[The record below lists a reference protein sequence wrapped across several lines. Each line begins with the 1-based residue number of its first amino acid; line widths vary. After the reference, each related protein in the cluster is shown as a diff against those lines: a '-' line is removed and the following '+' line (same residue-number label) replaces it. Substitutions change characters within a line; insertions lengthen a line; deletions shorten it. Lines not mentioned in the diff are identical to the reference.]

1 MLKARL
7 IGGKKLSAYAML
19 FVSAV
24 IFGFSFLFTKEAL
37 LRLSIFQL
45 LGLRFLI
52 AALIMAVLALTGAIK
67 VRYDRGKLKRLA
79 LLTVFQPV
87 LYFTGETLGIRL
99 TSASESGMMIA
110 TMPVAIALFSMLILK
125 ERLVFHQ
132 WASVAASVAGV
143 LLITGAKGFTGEG
156 GVAGFLFL
164 VFAIIA
170 EGVFSPLSRKLSVEC
185 SPVEIT
191 FAIMCVGAVFFNAA
205 GLAIAGS
212 EGKAPEYFTDALS
225 VEVGAGVL
233 YLSALSSVAAFFMY
247 NYALSKVKAST
258 SASFCNLTTV
268 VSVLAGVAIGG
279 EELAPLQVAGMAVIL
294 LSIWGILKEGP
305 VMAVGKKE
313 GFEGIKV
320 YRRAD
325 AGLFRAVKEFAE
337 GYGLVSDILPEN
349 TPDLRDAFP
358 SLFVYERDG
367 AIAGVLRICAPGGRE
382 IEVTAFVAPD
392 YRRRGIFGALLKEAV
407 REAAKSGYRRGLFV
421 CGAGSREA
429 RGVMEHWGFEK
440 EYAEF
445 RMACAPQDI
454 RAAAIHS
461 EISITEASEKDLA
474 EMTALG
480 TGVFGI
486 DAASERRLLIR
497 SLKYPGRA
505 QWAVRKAGRIVG
517 MCGTKL
523 EADECMIYGLCIL
536 PSERKKG
543 YAAELIGFVAG
554 YAAKHGVKSLCLD
567 VDTSNEAAIGLYR
580 GCGFE
585 KRFETSYYGFTF
597 GKLRKILK
605 KTSIRD

>member
-7 IGGKKLSAYAML
+7 IGGKKLTAYAML

-37 LRLSIFQL
+37 QRLGIFQL
-45 LGLRFLI
+45 LGLRFL
-52 AALIMAVLALTGAIK
+52 AAAVIMAVLALTGAIK

-79 LLTVFQPV
+79 LLTIFQPV

-110 TMPVAIALFSMLILK
+110 TMPVAIALFSIILLK

-143 LLITGAKGFTGEG
+143 LLIIGAKGFTGG
-156 GVAGFLFL
+156 SGVAGFLFL

-170 EGVFSPLSRKLSVEC
+170 EGVFSPLSRKLSVKC

-191 FAIMCVGAVFFNAA
+191 FAIMCAGAVVFNAA
-205 GLAIAGS
+205 GLAIAGY
-212 EGKAPEYFTDALS
+212 EGKIAGYFTGALN

-305 VMAVGKKE
+305 VMAVKKKE
-313 GFEGIKV
+313 VIEGIKT

-325 AGLFRAVKEFAE
+325 TGLLRALKEFAE
-337 GYGLVSDILPEN
+337 ENGCGADILPEN
-349 TPDLRDAFP
+349 TPDLKDALP
-358 SLFVYERDG
+358 SLFVYKRDG
-367 AIAGVLRICAPGGRE
+367 VIAGALRIYAPGRRE
-382 IEVTAFVAPD
+382 IEVNALVAPE
-392 YRRRGIFGALLKEAV
+392 YRRRGIFGTLLKEAV
-407 REAAKSGYRRGLFV
+407 REAAKYGYRRGLFV
-421 CGAGSREA
+421 CGAESQEA

-440 EYAEF
+440 EQAEF
-445 RMACAPQDI
+445 RMACDPEDI
-454 RAAAIHS
+454 RGFAVHP
-461 EISITEASEKDLA
+461 EIEITEATERDLA

-480 TGVFGI
+480 KGVFGI

-497 SLKYPGRA
+497 SLKHPGRA
-505 QWAVRKAGRIVG
+505 QWAVRKSGRIVG

-523 EADECMIYGLCIL
+523 KADECMIYGLCIL
-536 PSERKKG
+536 PAERKKG
-543 YAAELIGFVAG
+543 YASELIGFVAG
-554 YAAKHGVKSLCLD
+554 YAAKHGAKSLCLD
-567 VDTSNEAAIGLYR
+567 VGTSNEAAIRLYR

-585 KRFETSYYGFTF
+585 KRSETSYYGFTF
-597 GKLRKILK
+597 AELRKKLK
-605 KTSIRD
+605 NTSVRD